1 MHGFGNQEGQEL
13 GVLNYASH
21 VMGLNEK
28 NKLKDNQS
36 IAIKL
41 DSPNPITFRNHHA
54 KSSGTIK
61 IYYLFI
67 NTESRLT
74 LYCLIKKTFHVSSS
88 TSLDDDMEMITMSS
102 SYPSLVAVLI
112 FIT

>member
-1 MHGFGNQEGQEL
+1 
-13 GVLNYASH
+13 
-21 VMGLNEK
+21 MGLNEK

-41 DSPNPITFRNHHA
+41 DCPNPITFRNHHA

-74 LYCLIKKTFHVSSS
+74 LYCLIKKTFDSS

-102 SYPSLVAVLI
+102 YPSMKLPSWPYLSSLLEGGNGALHL
-112 FIT
+112 